1 MKDLTITPMYFHE
14 TNGQVDQIKE
24 HINPNANASQFNETK
39 SHNQSKNVQRVQI
52 KSFASCITISEM

>member
-39 SHNQSKNVQRVQI
+39 SYNKSKNVQRVQI
-52 KSFASCITISEM
+52 KSFASCIMISEM